1 MNEDLFCGFL
11 EETFDGNIV
20 QYCNK
25 MEKDGTWGGHLELK
39 ALSSVLRTNFRI
51 YNERQDTVL
60 VGIENSNNSTLN
72 LAFDRKRFHYSGL
85 VYIREEIIEVGQQK
99 MTTKGTKKRKRDE
112 ISSEFE
118 IANDLKKIKMNSN
131 QKDSEKKKK
140 FSSISIK
147 IQRNKTKTL
156 RAKPISKN
164 SIFFK

>member
-1 MNEDLFCGFL
+1 MNEDLFREFL
-11 EETFDGNIV
+11 EETFDGNIL

-25 MEKDGTWGGHLELK
+25 MEKDGTWGGRLELN
-39 ALSSVLRTNFRI
+39 ALRSVLRTNFRI
-51 YNERQDTVL
+51 YNERQETVL

-131 QKDSEKKKK
+131 QKDSEKKEEVFFYFYKDSKK
-140 FSSISIK
+140 QDKNFK
-147 IQRNKTKTL
+147 GKTDLQKL
-156 RAKPISKN
+156 
-164 SIFFK
+164 